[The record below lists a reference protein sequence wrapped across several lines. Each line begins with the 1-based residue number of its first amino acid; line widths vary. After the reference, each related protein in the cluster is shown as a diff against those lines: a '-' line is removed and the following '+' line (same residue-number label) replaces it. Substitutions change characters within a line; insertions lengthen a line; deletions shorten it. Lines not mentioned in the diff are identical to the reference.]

1 MMTKKSNW
9 IAKLIM
15 TGTLMLLASSAYAA
29 GNNGWSLGPGVNNI
43 GDSDISVTNGVIS
56 VGYRSSDAFAYELS
70 IGGGGSTKWSGVDI
84 DVDYYAA
91 QRFKFGGRSR
101 NFYYYG
107 SVGYATFQLGSN
119 YATAEGD
126 GFSAG
131 IGMETVLSRNWLFN
145 LAYDRG
151 FNDLEDADIFSLKFR
166 YLF

>member
-1 MMTKKSNW
+1 M
-9 IAKLIM
+9 M
-15 TGTLMLLASSAYAA
+15 TGTLMLLASSVDAA
-29 GNNGWSLGPGVNNI
+29 RNNGWSLGPGVNNI

-70 IGGGGSTKWSGVDI
+70 IGGGGSTTWDGVDL
-84 DVDYYAA
+84 DVDYFAH
-91 QRFKFGGRSR
+91 QRFKFGDRSR

-107 SVGYATFQLGSN
+107 SVGYATFQIEASSGYRS
-119 YATAEGD
+119 ATADGD
-126 GFSAG
+126 GFTAG